1 MSPSG
6 KIANMAQAH
15 AGVSPAEAR
24 AIAVDAYIYF
34 YPVLSM
40 DISRKQFTN
49 IDPGREFGKGPMNRF
64 VSFPEYPPAAYECV
78 MLSNSNTL
86 YSIAWLDLSHE
97 PLVVATPDTDGRFYL
112 LWMLDLWT
120 DVFASPGWRTSGTGT
135 GNFLVTPPDW
145 TVTVPEGV
153 EHLPAP
159 ASYVWVIGRIKTSG
173 PQDYAAVHKIQE
185 GFKVTP
191 LSEWRQPPL
200 PAPAAIELCA
210 DPTTPAKGLL
220 DSMPA
225 GDYFA
230 YAAELLKLH
239 APDVTDRPM
248 IARLKKIGM
257 EPGKS
262 FDIGTLEPDLR
273 AALEAAPGEAQE
285 LMNWQ
290 LPTLARVMKGWSM
303 NTDTMGVYGNY
314 YLRHAIARHAVV
326 AQQRLLGR
334 TSPRTHAA
342 R

>member
-1 MSPSG
+1 
-6 KIANMAQAH
+6 
-15 AGVSPAEAR
+15 
-24 AIAVDAYIYF
+24 
-34 YPVLSM
+34 
-40 DISRKQFTN
+40 
-49 IDPGREFGKGPMNRF
+49 
-64 VSFPEYPPAAYECV
+64 
-78 MLSNSNTL
+78 
-86 YSIAWLDLSHE
+86 
-97 PLVVATPDTDGRFYL
+97 
-112 LWMLDLWT
+112 
-120 DVFASPGWRTSGTGT
+120 
-135 GNFLVTPPDW
+135 
-145 TVTVPEGV
+145 
-153 EHLPAP
+153 
-159 ASYVWVIGRIKTSG
+159 VIGRIKTSG

-239 APDVTDRPM
+239 APDITDRPM
-248 IARLKKIGM
+248 IARLGKIGM

-314 YLRHAIARHAVV
+314 YLKHAIARHAVV